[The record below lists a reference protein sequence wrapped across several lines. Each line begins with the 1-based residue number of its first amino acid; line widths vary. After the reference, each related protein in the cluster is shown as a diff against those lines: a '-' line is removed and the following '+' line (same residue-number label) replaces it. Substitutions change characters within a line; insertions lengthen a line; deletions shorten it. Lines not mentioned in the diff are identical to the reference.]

1 MAPPPDPRMPA
12 GTWLVAEVG
21 HRHHMLP
28 VELVAGESWTIDF
41 TTTDVTKLKMIERD
55 APFDCVRLFHDQ
67 QEMQSIRDVELR
79 YIDVDGRQF
88 VRVQHTDESLNRLM
102 EQIHHDTGPPSPD

>member
-1 MAPPPDPRMPA
+1 MPA

-41 TTTDVTKLKMIERD
+41 TTTDVMKLRTIERD
-55 APFDCVRLFHDQ
+55 APFDRVRLFQDQ
-67 QEMQSIRDVELR
+67 QEMRAIRDVVFH
-79 YIDVDGRQF
+79 YVDVDGHDF